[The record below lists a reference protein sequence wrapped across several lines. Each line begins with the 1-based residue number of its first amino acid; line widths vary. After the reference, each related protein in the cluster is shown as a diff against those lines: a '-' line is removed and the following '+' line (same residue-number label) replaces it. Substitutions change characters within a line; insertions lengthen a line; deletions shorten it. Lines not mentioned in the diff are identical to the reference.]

1 MRFVYDLTVPA
12 NTLESAPAT
21 LVKPLVMG
29 RITRVQV
36 RFLRGCHNQVSVV
49 MREALTKI
57 VPVADSDTMI
67 GDGQIFDVPMAF
79 KLTDTAPKITF
90 EGWSPGTTYE
100 HKITFFI
107 DLQPESGDERG
118 VLEQLFFAAAQIEG
132 F

>member
-12 NTLESAPAT
+12 NTLESAPAS
-21 LVKPLVMG
+21 LMKPLVMG
-29 RITRVQV
+29 KITRVQV
-36 RFLRGCHNQVSVV
+36 RFLRGCHNQVSVI
-49 MREALTKI
+49 MREGLTKI
-57 VPVADSDTMI
+57 IPVADSDTMI
-67 GDGQIFDVPMAF
+67 GDGQIFDVPMSF

-90 EGWSPGTTYE
+90 EGWSPGTAYE

-118 VLEQLFFAAAQIEG
+118 VLERLFFAAANIEV